1 MPVPVCSRVRVCVR
15 ACVRACVCGVRVRVP
30 MRVRVPVPVCTLV
43 RVFVHSDLH
52 YIDLFTTCVI
62 FLFQIQFPYERI
74 PELCLQAHKSRVRI
88 LGSVNIYICHWKLY
102 VLIYACS
109 PQRLLTVIYVVL

>member
-1 MPVPVCSRVRVCVR
+1 MR
-15 ACVRACVCGVRVRVP
+15 ACVRACVRVCVRVP
-30 MRVRVPVPVCTLV
+30 MHVGVRVPVCTLV

-62 FLFQIQFPYERI
+62 SLFQMQFPYERI

-88 LGSVNIYICHWKLY
+88 F
-102 VLIYACS
+102 
-109 PQRLLTVIYVVL
+109 P

>member
-1 MPVPVCSRVRVCVR
+1 
-15 ACVRACVCGVRVRVP
+15 
-30 MRVRVPVPVCTLV
+30 MRVPVCTLV

-62 FLFQIQFPYERI
+62 FLFQMQFPYERI

-88 LGSVNIYICHWKLY
+88 FPYESVN
-102 VLIYACS
+102 
-109 PQRLLTVIYVVL
+109 VVFAIGSSAY